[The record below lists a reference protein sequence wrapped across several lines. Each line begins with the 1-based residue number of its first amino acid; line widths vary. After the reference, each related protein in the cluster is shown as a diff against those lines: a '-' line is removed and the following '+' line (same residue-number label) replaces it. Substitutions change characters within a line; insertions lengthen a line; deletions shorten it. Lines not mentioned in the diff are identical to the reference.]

1 RRVLFR
7 SQLRILQRTCHCCLL
22 SGVVADC
29 CQLGQQVLGNAV
41 CAHAVLGRF
50 GVPFVNQR
58 LGPRVRIGVDSQG
71 QLAVWAA
78 VALPVDAVP
87 THGFLTSPCGT
98 WRGLSLSQPGL
109 NARHGCVLGLGFSV
123 VIPHSPRSSAWV
135 TSRMSES
142 TLYG

>member
-1 RRVLFR
+1 M
-7 SQLRILQRTCHCCLL
+7 LQRTCHCCLL

-41 CAHAVLGRF
+41 CAQAVLGRF

-71 QLAVWAA
+71 QLAVGPA

-98 WRGLSLSQPGL
+98 CRGLSLSQPGL
-109 NARHGCVLGLGFSV
+109 SARHGCVLGFLVFSV
-123 VIPHSPRSSAWV
+123 VIPYAPRSSALV
-135 TSRMSES
+135 TSRMSEC
-142 TLYG
+142 TL